1 MTIANITDNHMDNL
15 VDRFYSNV
23 DENDI
28 KECET
33 FEEFFGVAKDKCE
46 NIWSEADIHW
56 ISNYVWN
63 DYWSNHTLPGWN

>member
-28 KECET
+28 KE
-33 FEEFFGVAKDKCE
+33 
-46 NIWSEADIHW
+46 
-56 ISNYVWN
+56 
-63 DYWSNHTLPGWN
+63 

>member
-28 KECET
+28 KECEE
-33 FEEFFGVAKDKCE
+33 FEEFLGIAKDKCE
-46 NIWSEADIHW
+46 NIWSEADLSW
-56 ISNYVWN
+56 IANYVWN
-63 DYWSNHTLPGWN
+63 DYWSKY

>member
-1 MTIANITDNHMDNL
+1 MDNL

-33 FEEFFGVAKDKCE
+33 FEEFLGIAKDKCK
-46 NIWSEADIHW
+46 NIWSEDDLNW
-56 ISNYVWN
+56 IANYVWFVN
-63 DYWSNHTLPGWN
+63 LNKAE